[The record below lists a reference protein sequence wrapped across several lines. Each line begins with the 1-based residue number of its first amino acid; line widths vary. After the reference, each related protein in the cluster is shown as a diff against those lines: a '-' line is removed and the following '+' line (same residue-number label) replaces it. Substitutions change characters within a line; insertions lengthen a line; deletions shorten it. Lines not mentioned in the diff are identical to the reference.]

1 LVFKDKKLLTRI
13 DCPNTFINIDRAHF
27 SMVETKLVITNK
39 VFTKND
45 ITFNERF
52 TMKPNKMEIEKLGL
66 EKDMDSQSN
75 VDTNIEW

>member
-1 LVFKDKKLLTRI
+1 
-13 DCPNTFINIDRAHF
+13 
-27 SMVETKLVITNK
+27 MVETKLVITNK